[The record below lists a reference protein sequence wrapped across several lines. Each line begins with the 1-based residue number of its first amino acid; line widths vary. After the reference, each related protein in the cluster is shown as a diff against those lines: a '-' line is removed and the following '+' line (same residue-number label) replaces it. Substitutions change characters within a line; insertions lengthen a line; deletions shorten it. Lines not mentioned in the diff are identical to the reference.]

1 MNVIV
6 CDGRSSRKIN
16 LCPLIPPLKEIRA
29 SMSVKLSRRLL
40 SLLIYFLGNMLFASG
55 RHPQATDEGTTK
67 RNFSVVGS
75 DAGAQAK
82 LVVKSH

>member
-1 MNVIV
+1 
-6 CDGRSSRKIN
+6 
-16 LCPLIPPLKEIRA
+16 
-29 SMSVKLSRRLL
+29 
-40 SLLIYFLGNMLFASG
+40 MLFASG
-55 RHPQATDEGTTK
+55 RRPEATDEGTMTK